1 MMRKLIVMAMVA
13 GLVGV
18 GGYVRNA
25 SAGATIDLVFV
36 SKNGGAIAATDT
48 VTAAPGDTLVMN
60 IVMRND
66 VGLSGHA
73 FSIQY
78 DLSGTPANHELDV
91 VGRLNWLGI
100 SMNKTN
106 TQYGPLGGPPG
117 GFSTTTPTFVGSW
130 QSTNGASS
138 NLLLLPSAGA
148 FAGGYT
154 IGTVGWKVSGG
165 VATDGQDI
173 LAGYFNPGVDGLG
186 GANFGDIAGTAL
198 FHGATV
204 NVVPEPGTAALL
216 GFGLVGLVL
225 AGRRNRA

>member
-36 SKNGGAIAATDT
+36 SKNGSAIAATDT

-91 VGRLNWLGI
+91 VGRLNWVGI

-106 TQYGPLGGPPG
+106 TQYGPLGGPHG

-154 IGTVGWKVSGG
+154 IGTVGWVVNNVS
-165 VATDGQDI
+165 QSNI
-173 LAGYFNPGVDGLG
+173 LFGFLNPGVDGLG
-186 GANFGDIAGTAL
+186 GAGFTDIANTAL
-198 FHGATV
+198 FNGAIV
-204 NVVPEPGTAALL
+204 NVPEPGTAALL

-225 AGRRNRA
+225 AGRRKRA